1 MPTMQRRSDICFPR
15 NETARTCSQFLH
27 PCVCQRFIYLG
38 SVHLFFNADPDPDPA
53 PFSSWS
59 GALAVRIHD
68 VGIGN
73 ICFDFSVLCLCSAGI
88 EL

>member
-1 MPTMQRRSDICFPR
+1 MPTMQIRSDICFPR
-15 NETARTCSQFLH
+15 NETARTCSQFPH
-27 PCVCQRFIYLG
+27 SCICKRFINSLDRSTY
-38 SVHLFFNADPDPDPA
+38 FFNADPDPA
-53 PFSSWS
+53 PHSSWS